1 MLMLS
6 PMEASHLSGTPLV
19 PTAPQRVWH
28 FAEQVQQ
35 VEEMQIADEEE
46 IQRVQLTFVDQY
58 VHIAED
64 TEFSVVV
71 QDENDNEAA

>member
-6 PMEASHLSGTPLV
+6 PMAAFNLSGTSV
-19 PTAPQRVWH
+19 MPTAPQRVWH

-46 IQRVQLTFVDQY
+46 IQRVQLTFVDQS
-58 VHIAED
+58 VQVAED

-71 QDENDNEAA
+71 QN